1 MSRSCTCHPDD
12 NPPVPCAQRYASS
25 ECRAAKPAT
34 GNDHTIMIHEC
45 PNCHGEGRMY
55 GAPSKWGD
63 GHPTDLGPCQV
74 CVGSGEL
81 EQEFECRTLED
92 LEAEDEQSSP

>member
-1 MSRSCTCHPDD
+1 M
-12 NPPVPCAQRYASS
+12 NVP
-25 ECRAAKPAT
+25 
-34 GNDHTIMIHEC
+34 GNHHTIMIYEC
-45 PNCHGEGRMY
+45 PNCHGEKRMF

-74 CVGSGEL
+74 CGGSGEL

-92 LEAEDEQSSP
+92 FEAEDEQRLDDIDINREAMTDFGTVR